1 MAQNV
6 IEPQSCCAQPKECC
20 RVEAVVAIDGRGQ
33 LVLPKEVREI
43 MKLAPGDKLAI
54 ITMAQAG
61 EPCCMVMI
69 KAENLASSA
78 RQMLGP
84 MLKEL

>member
-1 MAQNV
+1 MPLKTAE
-6 IEPQSCCAQPKECC
+6 IQSCCAQPKECC
-20 RVEAVVAIDGRGQ
+20 RVEAVVAVDGRGQ
-33 LVLPKEVREI
+33 LVLPKEVREN

-54 ITMAQAG
+54 ITMSQAG

-69 KAENLASSA
+69 KAENLATSA